1 VVSKLR
7 MRLSAVVFMGLFL
20 AHWPSPHAQS
30 QPAAAQ
36 PSSSRSNELPP
47 SATLSDVDIRW
58 QNEGG
63 DGCAKVGGCSLYK
76 ITLRGDGFVELEE
89 LPWVPPRPKPAVRRR
104 SIDPCQIVDLIN
116 ELFRARFLEAPD
128 VYHGVR
134 VVIRKGDV
142 LTFGSTGGVGG
153 GWVDLTLRIG
163 SMEKTVRLGDNPPV
177 ELRGVSERIWRMA
190 GPDSWMP

>member
-1 VVSKLR
+1 
-7 MRLSAVVFMGLFL
+7 MRVIFVALPFVTFLFIAGTRQRAV
-20 AHWPSPHAQS
+20 
-30 QPAAAQ
+30 AQ

-47 SATLSDVDIRW
+47 SARLSDVDIRW

-63 DGCAKVGGCSLYK
+63 DGCAKVDGCSLYK

-104 SIDPCQIVDLIN
+104 SIDPGQIVDLIN

-128 VYHGVR
+128 SYHGVR

-142 LTFGSTGGVGG
+142 LTFGSTGGIGG

-163 SMEKTVRLGDNPPV
+163 SMEKTVRLGENAC
-177 ELRGVSERIWRMA
+177 RTARRF
-190 GPDSWMP
+190 